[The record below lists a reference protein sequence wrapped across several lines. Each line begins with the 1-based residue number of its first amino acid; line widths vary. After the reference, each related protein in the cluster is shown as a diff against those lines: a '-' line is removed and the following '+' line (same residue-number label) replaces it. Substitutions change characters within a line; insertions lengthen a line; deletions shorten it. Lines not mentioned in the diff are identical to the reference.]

1 MRSKLAFYS
10 GLVARFAL
18 VSAVSGMIMS
28 PVAIT
33 SREEREGEKIAVN
46 VRAAE
51 HAGVAEMN
59 LNYGHLHT
67 VPHALTESTYCRKK
81 IQKLY
86 LKGNIIHEL
95 VLHDVYRKLYT
106 AIICHH
112 ISLRF
117 LSFHCAAYSSA
128 ETNEKSEGVVL
139 AFQFPRVSTIRYIH
153 IASANNAIST
163 YSTCY
168 IKLHLF

>member
-18 VSAVSGMIMS
+18 VSAASGMIMS

-112 ISLRF
+112 ISYGFCHFIVQPTHQLKLMRN
-117 LSFHCAAYSSA
+117 LKELYLHSNSLEYLPS
-128 ETNEKSEGVVL
+128 G
-139 AFQFPRVSTIRYIH
+139 IYI
-153 IASANNAIST
+153 
-163 YSTCY
+163 
-168 IKLHLF
+168 